1 MSVSCITSRNSSHI
15 LGTVSTLAKDC
26 SHRLALRSFGVPF
39 ELSSNQAELMRDSFA
54 YLPLECQPGVSS
66 SGGKHYS
73 LIHRCDSSA
82 SQETPYRLYRNRRL
96 LFKCSDRHDLLERFG
111 SVVSLHVAETS
122 PRRTF
127 VHAGVVGW
135 GKTAILIPGRS
146 RFGKTTLVAALVRA
160 GAAYYSDEFA
170 VVNRH
175 GKVYPYPRHLQVR
188 ENGSSRQTPRS
199 VEEFGGS
206 NGTRPLPVGLVI
218 VSRHQAGALWSPSEL
233 SPGIGLLKILD
244 NTVSARRS
252 PATALSSLK
261 HVVSDAR
268 IVRGVRGEASAVVDW
283 IAAHFGSPQVDGAST
298 K

>member
-1 MSVSCITSRNSSHI
+1 LI
-15 LGTVSTLAKDC
+15 L
-26 SHRLALRSFGVPF
+26 
-39 ELSSNQAELMRDSFA
+39 
-54 YLPLECQPGVSS
+54 
-66 SGGKHYS
+66 
-73 LIHRCDSSA
+73 
-82 SQETPYRLYRNRRL
+82 
-96 LFKCSDRHDLLERFG
+96 KCSDRRDLLERFG

-122 PRRTF
+122 PHRTF

-135 GKTAILIPGRS
+135 GKAAILIPGRS

-175 GKVYPYPRHLQVR
+175 GKVYPYPRDLQVR
-188 ENGSSRQTPRS
+188 ENGSSRQTPRN
-199 VEEFGGS
+199 VEELGGI

-218 VSRHQAGALWSPSEL
+218 VSRHQAGALWSPREL
-233 SPGIGLLKILD
+233 SPGIGLLHILD
-244 NTVSARRS
+244 NTVSARTS
-252 PATALSSLK
+252 PATVLSSLK

-283 IAAHFGSPQVDGAST
+283 IAAHFGSPQTAGASA

>member
-1 MSVSCITSRNSSHI
+1 MSVSYFTNGNSAHI
-15 LGTVSTLAKDC
+15 LGTIPTLAKDC
-26 SHRLALRSFGVPF
+26 SYRLALRSFGVPF
-39 ELSSNQAELMRDSFA
+39 DLSSNQAELIRDSFP
-54 YLPLECQPGVSS
+54 YLPLECQPSVSS
-66 SGGKHYS
+66 SAGTHYS
-73 LIHRCDSSA
+73 LIRRSDSSA
-82 SQETPYRLYRNRRL
+82 SRETPYLLYRNRRL
-96 LFKCSDRHDLLERFG
+96 LFRCSDRQDLLERFG
-111 SVVSLHVAETS
+111 SVVSLHVAEAS
-122 PRRTF
+122 PHWTF

-135 GKTAILIPGRS
+135 GKAAILIPGRS

-188 ENGSSRQTPRS
+188 ENGSSLQTPRS
-199 VEEFGGS
+199 VEEFGGI

-218 VSRHQAGALWSPSEL
+218 VSRHRAGALWNPREL

-252 PATALSSLK
+252 PAAALSSLK

-268 IVRGVRGEASAVVDW
+268 IMRGVRGEASAVVDW
-283 IAAHFGSPQVDGAST
+283 IAAHFGSPQADGASA